1 MAILAGDIGGTKTLL
16 GLFSEE
22 EGMPLIREEIF
33 ASRRYSDFNE
43 VLQAFLKEE
52 KSALRGACFGVAGP
66 VLNGRC
72 ETTNLPWIVD
82 ANRIARRFALP
93 FVALLNDLEATAY
106 GTLTLTERDYLF
118 LSAGAPERLA
128 SETAGR
134 GNRAIIA
141 AGTGLGEGILFW
153 NGSRYQPSASEG
165 GHADF
170 APRNPVQVALLE
182 FLWKKYPTVSYER
195 ILSGPGLF
203 NVYQFFREAAGGEE
217 PPWLSRRLAE
227 EDPAAVISEMALEGK
242 VDLCVKALDLFVSV
256 YGAEAGNLALK
267 AMATGGVYIGGGIAP
282 KILEK
287 LRDGT
292 FMEAFIEKGRFKS
305 FMSGIPV
312 GVIVHG
318 KTGLLG
324 ASYYASLRL
333 RRFK

>member
-1 MAILAGDIGGTKTLL
+1 MAILAGDIGGTKTILA
-16 GLFSEE
+16 LFSEE
-22 EGMPLIREEIF
+22 KGMPLIREETF
-33 ASRRYSDFNE
+33 ASRRYPDFGE
-43 VLQAFLKEE
+43 VLQEFMKKE
-52 KSALRGACFGVAGP
+52 KAPPKGASFGVAGP

-82 ANRIARRFALP
+82 AGRIARGFAIP
-93 FVALLNDLEATAY
+93 SVALLNDLEATAY
-106 GTLTLTERDYLF
+106 GTLVLTEWDYF
-118 LSAGAPERLA
+118 VLSAGAPERLV
-128 SETAGR
+128 SETGAR

-170 APRNPVQVALLE
+170 APRNPVQVSLLE
-182 FLWKKYPTVSYER
+182 FLWRKYPAVSYER

-203 NVYQFFREAAGGEE
+203 NVYQFFKETGDGEE

-227 EDPAAVISEMALEGK
+227 EDPAAVVSEAALGGK
-242 VDLCVKALDLFVSV
+242 VDLCVKAVDLFVSV

-267 AMATGGVYIGGGIAP
+267 ALATGGIDVGGGIAP

-287 LRDGT
+287 LREGI
-292 FMEAFIEKGRFKS
+292 FMKAFVEKGRFAS

-312 GVIVHG
+312 RVILNE

-324 ASYYASLRL
+324 AAYYASLHL
-333 RRFK
+333 KI